1 MGKEMN
7 PKADDL
13 VKESMKLENDFSSS
27 SHVID
32 TLVEEGEPVVQEYK
46 IPDRYNKDTLRILMV
61 NTQKYFVYWEVSD
74 ETLTKNNIDLGKDK
88 LYFKIYDTNNQ
99 ELYSFESSFALGKYY
114 VKRPFENM
122 NVYVKV
128 GLTKEDDFVELITSN
143 TVHTFSSKVNLP
155 SSEDEVWIRKKMGWT
170 EVIRSIIEHSHQGV
184 SSAKYVEEMEKIRHF
199 IDEIEEKQNFS
210 SSSIVK

>member
-1 MGKEMN
+1 MN

-32 TLVEEGEPVVQEYK
+32 TLVKEGEPVVQEYK

-61 NTQKYFVYWEVSD
+61 NTEKYFVYWEVSD
-74 ETLTKNNIDLGKDK
+74 ETLQKNNIDLQKEK
-88 LYFKIYDTNNQ
+88 LYFKVYDTNNQ

-170 EVIRSIIEHSHQGV
+170 EVIRSTIEHSDKGV

-199 IDEIEEKQNFS
+199 IDEIEEQQKHS

>member
-1 MGKEMN
+1 MN

-32 TLVEEGEPVVQEYK
+32 TLVKEGEPVVQEYK

-61 NTQKYFVYWEVSD
+61 NTEKYFVYWEVSD
-74 ETLTKNNIDLGKDK
+74 ETLQKNNIDLEKEK
-88 LYFKIYDTNNQ
+88 LYFKVYDTNNQ

-143 TVHTFSSKVNLP
+143 TVHTFSSKVTLP

-170 EVIRSIIEHSHQGV
+170 EVIRSTIEHSDQGV

-199 IDEIEEKQNFS
+199 IDEIEEQQKHS

>member
-1 MGKEMN
+1 MN

-13 VKESMKLENDFSSS
+13 VKESMKLEDDFSSS

-32 TLVEEGEPVVQEYK
+32 TLVEEGEPVVQEYE

-74 ETLTKNNIDLGKDK
+74 ETLAKNNIDLGKDK
-88 LYFKIYDTNNQ
+88 LYFKVYDSNNQ

-143 TVHTFSSKVNLP
+143 TIHTFSSQINLP
-155 SSEDEVWIRKKMGWT
+155 SSEDEVWIRKKWDGQKLL
-170 EVIRSIIEHSHQGV
+170 EVQLNIHMRECLL
-184 SSAKYVEEMEKIRHF
+184 
-199 IDEIEEKQNFS
+199 QNMLKRWKKLD
-210 SSSIVK
+210 IL

>member
-1 MGKEMN
+1 MN

-32 TLVEEGEPVVQEYK
+32 TLVKEGEPVVQEYK

-61 NTQKYFVYWEVSD
+61 NTEKYFVYWEVSD
-74 ETLTKNNIDLGKDK
+74 ETLAKNNIDLGKDK
-88 LYFKIYDTNNQ
+88 LYFKVFNTDNQ

-128 GLTKEDDFVELITSN
+128 GLTKEDDFIELITSN
-143 TVHTFSSKVNLP
+143 TVHTFSSQVNLP

-170 EVIRSIIEHSHQGV
+170 EVIRSTIEHSEQGV
-184 SSAKYVEEMEKIRHF
+184 SSAKYIEEMEKIKHF
-199 IDEIEEKQNFS
+199 IEEVEEKQKFS
-210 SSSIVK
+210 SSSVVK

>member
-1 MGKEMN
+1 MN

-32 TLVEEGEPVVQEYK
+32 TLVKEGEPVVQEYK

-61 NTQKYFVYWEVSD
+61 NTEKYFVYWEVSD
-74 ETLTKNNIDLGKDK
+74 ETLAKNNIDLGKDK
-88 LYFKIYDTNNQ
+88 LYFKVFNTDNQ

-128 GLTKEDDFVELITSN
+128 GLTKEDDFIELITSN
-143 TVHTFSSKVNLP
+143 TVHTFSSQVNLP

-170 EVIRSIIEHSHQGV
+170 EVIRSTIEHSQQGV
-184 SSAKYVEEMEKIRHF
+184 SSAKYIEEMEKIKHF
-199 IDEIEEKQNFS
+199 IEEVEEKQKFS
-210 SSSIVK
+210 SSSVVK

>member
-1 MGKEMN
+1 MN

-32 TLVEEGEPVVQEYK
+32 TLVKEGEPVVQEYK

-61 NTQKYFVYWEVSD
+61 NTEKYFVYWEVSD
-74 ETLTKNNIDLGKDK
+74 QTLAKNNIDLGKDK
-88 LYFKIYDTNNQ
+88 LYFKVFNTDNQ

-128 GLTKEDDFVELITSN
+128 GLTKEDDFIELITSN
-143 TVHTFSSKVNLP
+143 TVHTFSSQVNLP

-170 EVIRSIIEHSHQGV
+170 EVIRSTIEHSEQGV
-184 SSAKYVEEMEKIRHF
+184 SSAKYIEEMEKIRHF
-199 IDEIEEKQNFS
+199 IEEVEEKQKFS
-210 SSSIVK
+210 SSSVVK

>member
-143 TVHTFSSKVNLP
+143 TVHTFSSKINLP

-170 EVIRSIIEHSHQGV
+170 EVIRSTIEHSHEGV
-184 SSAKYVEEMEKIRHF
+184 SSAKYVEEMEKVRHF

-210 SSSIVK
+210 S

>member
-1 MGKEMN
+1 MN

-32 TLVEEGEPVVQEYK
+32 TLVKEGEPVVQEYK

-61 NTQKYFVYWEVSD
+61 NTEKYFVYWEVSD
-74 ETLTKNNIDLGKDK
+74 QTLAKNNIDLGKDK
-88 LYFKIYDTNNQ
+88 LYFKVFNTDNQ

-128 GLTKEDDFVELITSN
+128 GLTKEDDFIELITSN
-143 TVHTFSSKVNLP
+143 TVHTFSSQVNLP

-170 EVIRSIIEHSHQGV
+170 EVIRSTIEYSEQGV
-184 SSAKYVEEMEKIRHF
+184 SSAKYIEEMEKIKHF
-199 IDEIEEKQNFS
+199 IEEVEEKQKFS
-210 SSSIVK
+210 SSSVVK

>member
-1 MGKEMN
+1 MN

-13 VKESMKLENDFSSS
+13 VKESMKLEDDFSSS

-32 TLVEEGEPVVQEYK
+32 TLVEEGEPVVQEYE

-74 ETLTKNNIDLGKDK
+74 ETLAKNNIDLGKDK
-88 LYFKIYDTNNQ
+88 LYFKVCDSNNQ

-114 VKRPFENM
+114 VKRLFENM

-143 TVHTFSSKVNLP
+143 TIHTFSSQINLP

-170 EVIRSIIEHSHQGV
+170 EVIRSTIEHSHEGV
-184 SSAKYVEEMEKIRHF
+184 SSAKYVEEMEKVRHF

>member
-1 MGKEMN
+1 MN

-32 TLVEEGEPVVQEYK
+32 TLVKEGEPVVQEYK

-61 NTQKYFVYWEVSD
+61 NTEKYFVYWEVSD
-74 ETLTKNNIDLGKDK
+74 ETLVKNNIDLGKDK
-88 LYFKIYDTNNQ
+88 LYFKVFNTDNQ

-128 GLTKEDDFVELITSN
+128 GLTKEDDFIELITSN
-143 TVHTFSSKVNLP
+143 TVHTFSSQVNLP

-170 EVIRSIIEHSHQGV
+170 EVIRSTIEHSEQGV
-184 SSAKYVEEMEKIRHF
+184 SSAKYIEEMEKIKHF
-199 IDEIEEKQNFS
+199 IEEVEEKQKFS
-210 SSSIVK
+210 SSSVVK

>member
-1 MGKEMN
+1 MN

-13 VKESMKLENDFSSS
+13 VKESMKLEDDFSSS

-32 TLVEEGEPVVQEYK
+32 TLVEEGEPVVQEYE

-61 NTQKYFVYWEVSD
+61 NTQKYFVYWEVND
-74 ETLTKNNIDLGKDK
+74 ETLSKNNIDLGKDK
-88 LYFKIYDTNNQ
+88 LYFKVYDSNNQ

-143 TVHTFSSKVNLP
+143 TIHTFSSQINLP

-170 EVIRSIIEHSHQGV
+170 EVIRSTIEHSHEGV
-184 SSAKYVEEMEKIRHF
+184 SSAKYVEEMEKVRHF

>member
-1 MGKEMN
+1 MN

-13 VKESMKLENDFSSS
+13 VKESMKLEDDFSSS

-32 TLVEEGEPVVQEYK
+32 TLVEEGKPAVQEYE

-74 ETLTKNNIDLGKDK
+74 ETLAKNNIDLGKDK
-88 LYFKIYDTNNQ
+88 LYFKVYDSNNQ

-114 VKRPFENM
+114 VKRLFENM

-143 TVHTFSSKVNLP
+143 TIHTFSSQINLP

-170 EVIRSIIEHSHQGV
+170 EVIRSTIEHSHEGV
-184 SSAKYVEEMEKIRHF
+184 SSAKYVEEMEKVRHF

>member
-1 MGKEMN
+1 MN

-32 TLVEEGEPVVQEYK
+32 TLVKEGEPVVQEYK

-61 NTQKYFVYWEVSD
+61 NTEKYFVYWEVSD
-74 ETLTKNNIDLGKDK
+74 QTLAKNNIDLGKDK
-88 LYFKIYDTNNQ
+88 LYFKVFNTDNQ

-128 GLTKEDDFVELITSN
+128 GLTKEDDFIELITSN
-143 TVHTFSSKVNLP
+143 TVHTFSSQVNLP

-170 EVIRSIIEHSHQGV
+170 EVIRSTIEHSEQGV
-184 SSAKYVEEMEKIRHF
+184 SSAKYIEEMEKIKHF
-199 IDEIEEKQNFS
+199 IEEVEEKQKFS
-210 SSSIVK
+210 SSSVVK

>member
-1 MGKEMN
+1 MN

-74 ETLTKNNIDLGKDK
+74 ETLAKNNIDLGKDK
-88 LYFKIYDTNNQ
+88 LYFKVYNSNDQ
-99 ELYSFESSFALGKYY
+99 ELYSFESLFALGKYY

-128 GLTKEDDFVELITSN
+128 GLTKEDNFVEIITSN
-143 TVHTFSSKVNLP
+143 TVHTFSSKINLP

-170 EVIRSIIEHSHQGV
+170 EVIRSTIEHSHQGV

>member
-1 MGKEMN
+1 MN

-32 TLVEEGEPVVQEYK
+32 TLVKEGEPVVQEYK

-61 NTQKYFVYWEVSD
+61 NTEKYFVYWEVSD
-74 ETLTKNNIDLGKDK
+74 ETLAKNNIDLGKDK
-88 LYFKIYDTNNQ
+88 LYFKVFNTDNQ

-128 GLTKEDDFVELITSN
+128 GLTKEDDFIELITSN
-143 TVHTFSSKVNLP
+143 TVHTFSSQVNLP

-170 EVIRSIIEHSHQGV
+170 EVIRSTIEYSEQGV
-184 SSAKYVEEMEKIRHF
+184 SSAKYIEEMEKIKHF
-199 IDEIEEKQNFS
+199 IEEVEEKQKFS
-210 SSSIVK
+210 SSSVVK

>member
-1 MGKEMN
+1 MS

-74 ETLTKNNIDLGKDK
+74 DTLKKNNIDLKTDK
-88 LYFKIYDTNNQ
+88 LYFKVYNTNNQ

-128 GLTKEDDFVELITSN
+128 GLTKEEDFVELITSN
-143 TVHTFSSKVNLP
+143 IVHTFSSKVNLP

-170 EVIRSIIEHSHQGV
+170 EVIRSTIEHSEQGV

-199 IDEIEEKQNFS
+199 IDEIEEKQKFS
-210 SSSIVK
+210 SSSILK

>member
-1 MGKEMN
+1 MN

-32 TLVEEGEPVVQEYK
+32 TLVKEGEPVVQEYK

-61 NTQKYFVYWEVSD
+61 NTEKYFVYWEVSD
-74 ETLTKNNIDLGKDK
+74 QTLAKNNIDLGKDK
-88 LYFKIYDTNNQ
+88 LYFKVFNTDNQ

-128 GLTKEDDFVELITSN
+128 GLTKEDDFIELITSN
-143 TVHTFSSKVNLP
+143 TVHTFSSQVNLP

-170 EVIRSIIEHSHQGV
+170 EVIRSTIEHSQQGV
-184 SSAKYVEEMEKIRHF
+184 SSAKYIEEMEKIKHF
-199 IDEIEEKQNFS
+199 IEEVEEKQKFS
-210 SSSIVK
+210 SSSVVK

>member
-1 MGKEMN
+1 MN

-13 VKESMKLENDFSSS
+13 VKESMKLEDDFSSS

-32 TLVEEGEPVVQEYK
+32 TLVEEGEPVVQEYE

-74 ETLTKNNIDLGKDK
+74 ETLAKNNIDLGKDK
-88 LYFKIYDTNNQ
+88 LYFKVYDSNNQ

-114 VKRPFENM
+114 VKRLFENM

-143 TVHTFSSKVNLP
+143 TIHTFSSQINLP

-170 EVIRSIIEHSHQGV
+170 EVIRSTIEHSHEGV
-184 SSAKYVEEMEKIRHF
+184 SSAKYVEEMEKVRHF

>member
-1 MGKEMN
+1 MN

-13 VKESMKLENDFSSS
+13 VKESMKLEDDFSSS

-32 TLVEEGEPVVQEYK
+32 TLVEEGEPVVQEYE

-74 ETLTKNNIDLGKDK
+74 ETLAKNNIDLGKDK
-88 LYFKIYDTNNQ
+88 LYFKVYDSNNQ

-143 TVHTFSSKVNLP
+143 TIHTFSSQINLP

-170 EVIRSIIEHSHQGV
+170 EVIRSTIEHSHEGV
-184 SSAKYVEEMEKIRHF
+184 SSAKYVEEMEKVRHF